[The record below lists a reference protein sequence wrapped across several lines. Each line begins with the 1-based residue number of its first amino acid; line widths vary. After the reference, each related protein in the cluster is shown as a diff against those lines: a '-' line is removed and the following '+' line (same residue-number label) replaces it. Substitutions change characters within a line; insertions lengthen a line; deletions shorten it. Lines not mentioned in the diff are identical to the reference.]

1 MKKLLTGLFLAISAF
16 PASFAVGVI
25 VMQHTYGGGL
35 TTALDAAAK
44 TIAAI
49 LGIAVF
55 VFCGGLVSKMGAAAP
70 ANSSQGWSKNDQ

>member
-1 MKKLLTGLFLAISAF
+1 MKALLTGLFLAISAF

-35 TTALDAAAK
+35 PTALDAAAK
-44 TIAAI
+44 TIAAM
-49 LGIAVF
+49 LAVALF
-55 VFCGGLVSKMGAAAP
+55 VFCGGLVSKMDPATP